1 LSVAAADKALYAIVS
16 GAAPSTI
23 EDVLAVMQQID
34 QMLADSDGLKWF
46 NRLYMVVTQEV
57 DLHPPACGWKD
68 PAWLM
73 KLDVVFA
80 GLYFRA
86 LAAFLSGSADA
97 PNAWDALMEARYRTG
112 IDRIQFALA
121 GMNAHIN
128 HDLALALLETDRQ
141 MNLVPDYNSPQHADY
156 EAVNGLLET
165 VMPAELQMLATDVLG
180 QLAQDTGKVGRLL
193 AFWNVCKA
201 RDLAWDFADHLRGLN
216 ALAVPVALGAQDQV
230 TGVLG
235 RAILACA

>member
-1 LSVAAADKALYAIVS
+1 MSVAPTDRALYAIVS
-16 GAAPSTI
+16 GAAPLTI
-23 EDVLAVMQQID
+23 DDVVVVMQGID
-34 QMLADSDGLKWF
+34 QALDDSDGLKWF
-46 NRLYMVVTQEV
+46 NRLYMMVTQEV
-57 DLHPPACGWKD
+57 DQKPPAGGWKA
-68 PAWLM
+68 PAWLV

-80 GLYFRA
+80 DLYFTA
-86 LAAFLSGSADA
+86 VAEYLSGSADT
-97 PNAWDALMEARYRTG
+97 PNAWEALLEARTRPG

-128 HDLALALLETDRQ
+128 HDLALALLETDKQ
-141 MNLVPDYNSPQHADY
+141 MNVVPGCDSPQHMDY

-165 VMPAELQMLATDVLG
+165 VMPAELKMLATDVLG
-180 QLAQDTGKVGRLL
+180 QLAQDTGKIGRLL

-216 ALAVPVALGAQDQV
+216 AVARPAAMSAQDQV